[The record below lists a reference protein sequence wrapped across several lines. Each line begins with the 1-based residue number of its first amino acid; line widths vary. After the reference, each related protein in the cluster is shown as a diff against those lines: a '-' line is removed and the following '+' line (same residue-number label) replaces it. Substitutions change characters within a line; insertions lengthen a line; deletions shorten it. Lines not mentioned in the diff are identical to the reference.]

1 MTERVLRPMVFDFL
15 WEELRLGEHPYPL
28 RVPSHG
34 ETMDGRM
41 MLRAEIGKLM
51 AADGVKDQR
60 GAVEPAVEH
69 WLHVLATATR
79 SVDAIHSPGAG
90 EDPVLAL
97 AASDGETGVLAV
109 QSAEGVLLRPI
120 YPEAL
125 VSEVIGLLP
134 PGERGTHRAITLS
147 LDEALRTPPAR
158 VKVSA
163 SGRDDEP
170 RGRFGLRRS
179 GRSSRSLADRSAG
192 DQREDYAL
200 LAAQPRLRGGQL
212 AANSRDE
219 MGRKHR
225 SSVLA
230 WFDTVTG
237 RYLNIARSGDDGHE
251 WITVAPADTKTLRTR
266 LAELLDDV
274 GAAAS

>member
-1 MTERVLRPMVFDFL
+1 MSEPLLNPMVFDFL
-15 WEELRLGEHPYPL
+15 WEELHLGEHPYPL

-34 ETMDGRM
+34 ETMDGRL
-41 MLRAEIGKLM
+41 MLRAEVGKLM
-51 AADGVKDQR
+51 VADGVKDRR
-60 GAVEPAVEH
+60 GAIEPALEH

-79 SVDAIHSPGAG
+79 SVDAIHSPGSG
-90 EDPVLAL
+90 EEPVLAL

-109 QSAEGVLLRPI
+109 QSAAGVRLRPI
-120 YPEAL
+120 YPDAL
-125 VSEVIGLLP
+125 VSEVISLLP
-134 PGERGTHRAITLS
+134 ACERGTHRAITLP
-147 LDEALRTPPAR
+147 LDDALRTPPAR

-163 SGRDDEP
+163 SARDDEP
-170 RGRFGLRRS
+170 RTRFGLRRS
-179 GRSSRSLADRSAG
+179 ARSNRSLADRSAG

-219 MGRKHR
+219 VRRKHR

-237 RYLNIARSGDDGHE
+237 RYLNIARSGDGGHE

-266 LAELLDDV
+266 LSELLTEV
-274 GAAAS
+274 SEAAS

>member
-1 MTERVLRPMVFDFL
+1 MTERLLSPLVFDFL
-15 WEELRLGEHPYPL
+15 WEEMRLGEHPYPL

-41 MLRAEIGKLM
+41 MLRAEVGKLM
-51 AADGVKDQR
+51 VAEGIKDQR
-60 GAVEPAVEH
+60 GFVEPGVEH
-69 WLHVLATATR
+69 WLHVLAASTR
-79 SVDAIHSPGAG
+79 SVDAIHSPGSG
-90 EDPVLAL
+90 EDHVLAL

-109 QSAEGVLLRPI
+109 QSAAGVLLRPT

-125 VSEVIGLLP
+125 VSEIIGLLP
-134 PGERGTHRAITLS
+134 AGERGTQRAVTLS
-147 LDEALRTPPAR
+147 LDDALRTSPAR
-158 VKVSA
+158 VKVTA
-163 SGRDDEP
+163 SGRDEES
-170 RGRFGLRRS
+170 RGRFGLRR
-179 GRSSRSLADRSAG
+179 GRSRALADRSAG
-192 DQREDYAL
+192 DQREDYAVL
-200 LAAQPRLRGGQL
+200 SAQPRLRGGQL

-219 MGRKHR
+219 AGRKHR

-266 LAELLDDV
+266 LAELLSEV
-274 GAAAS
+274 SAAAS